1 MKKVF
6 TLCVA
11 IMASAATFAQTTLW
25 NGEDKELGK
34 EAIGFWADGDP
45 EVVANPETDGIN
57 TSKKC
62 LKFVMTNDNKVVK
75 LPFHYWLTPSLEG
88 STRVSLMIKKSQAE
102 NIQIE
107 LSDPTDGSK
116 GYWKK

>member
-1 MKKVF
+1 MRETKNQYSSSLIINLNIVKLKDSKMKKVF

-57 TSKKC
+57 TSEKC
-62 LKFVMTNDNKVVK
+62 LKFVMTNDRKIVK
-75 LPFHYWLTPSLEG
+75 LPFREWMKPSL
-88 STRVSLMIKKSQAE
+88 
-102 NIQIE
+102 
-107 LSDPTDGSK
+107 
-116 GYWKK
+116 

>member
-34 EAIGFWADGDP
+34 YAIGFWGDGDP

-57 TSKKC
+57 TSEKC
-62 LKFVMTNDNKVVK
+62 LKFVMTND
-75 LPFHYWLTPSLEG
+75 
-88 STRVSLMIKKSQAE
+88 R
-102 NIQIE
+102 
-107 LSDPTDGSK
+107 
-116 GYWKK
+116 

>member
-45 EVVANPETDGIN
+45 EVVAKIGRAH
-57 TSKKC
+57 
-62 LKFVMTNDNKVVK
+62 V
-75 LPFHYWLTPSLEG
+75 
-88 STRVSLMIKKSQAE
+88 
-102 NIQIE
+102 
-107 LSDPTDGSK
+107 
-116 GYWKK
+116 

>member
-34 EAIGFWADGDP
+34 EAIGLWADGDP
-45 EVVANPETDGIN
+45 EVVANQRRTA
-57 TSKKC
+57 
-62 LKFVMTNDNKVVK
+62 
-75 LPFHYWLTPSLEG
+75 
-88 STRVSLMIKKSQAE
+88 STLLRNV
-102 NIQIE
+102 
-107 LSDPTDGSK
+107 
-116 GYWKK
+116 

>member
-34 EAIGFWADGDP
+34 E
-45 EVVANPETDGIN
+45 
-57 TSKKC
+57 
-62 LKFVMTNDNKVVK
+62 VK
-75 LPFHYWLTPSLEG
+75 RLLASGPMVIPKW
-88 STRVSLMIKKSQAE
+88 
-102 NIQIE
+102 
-107 LSDPTDGSK
+107 
-116 GYWKK
+116 